1 MMSSISNSNDIF
13 HSNQVLPDYVNA
25 LLNPETYDFDVNEIT
40 LIQTHISYVFLT
52 GERVYKTKKP
62 VNFGFINQLDL
73 KQRHKNCIQEIE
85 LNKRLAP
92 DIYTNIV
99 TIAKSRSGE
108 FKIFTDNIKED
119 FIIVEYA
126 VEMKQLPS
134 KAILGNILEKGTVP
148 KEFSRQFA
156 KLLLDFHS
164 KNSSQNSTIKFAG
177 ESAMKNWWVRESQEA
192 SKFIGSTWNPKEAE
206 EFNETIQ
213 KFLKQNTELLNNRT
227 RQGNIVEGH
236 GDLHSMHVYLLDE
249 KIVIVDC
256 IEFNDWFNFR
266 ILDKGYDIAFIAMDL
281 EARGFPEI
289 GDDIVGRY
297 IVASGDETLPVLQ
310 PLHRAFRAFVRGKV
324 ESIES
329 QQIGIPTK
337 QKREKAKSASE
348 YFSLA
353 TKLIGKGKEPVL
365 VLMCG
370 LSGTG
375 KSTIGSQLCARI
387 GAAYLS
393 SDIVRKKIADLP
405 LYGKISRQQRDEIYS
420 AKMTE
425 QTYRN
430 MREKAEQYI
439 QKGYSVILDATYTN
453 ILDRKKVLDIA
464 RKYNYKTLIID
475 LKTTESEALSR
486 IAYRMFDHLN
496 VSDATSA
503 IYRGQVEQLVPI
515 TEKEGTVMVIENN
528 DSPYKI
534 VQQIIQKIS
543 LLTDNK

>member
-1 MMSSISNSNDIF
+1 MSSISNSNDIF

-156 KLLLDFHS
+156 ELLLDFHS

-439 QKGYSVILDATYTN
+439 QKGSKHAPTMAK
-453 ILDRKKVLDIA
+453 RA
-464 RKYNYKTLIID
+464 
-475 LKTTESEALSR
+475 S
-486 IAYRMFDHLN
+486 
-496 VSDATSA
+496 
-503 IYRGQVEQLVPI
+503 
-515 TEKEGTVMVIENN
+515 
-528 DSPYKI
+528 
-534 VQQIIQKIS
+534 
-543 LLTDNK
+543 

>member
-1 MMSSISNSNDIF
+1 MSSISNSKDIF

-156 KLLLDFHS
+156 ELLLDFHS

>member
-1 MMSSISNSNDIF
+1 MSSISNSNDIF

-156 KLLLDFHS
+156 ELLLDFHS